1 MTENLS
7 HSETLAGYIHNISPV
22 YHDKYF
28 KFQIQA
34 ETKTV
39 RAVCFSP
46 RKRKKIAT
54 YDLNKSP
61 VKIKKV

>member
-28 KFQIQA
+28 EFQIQG
-34 ETKTV
+34 ETETV
-39 RAVCFSP
+39 SQSRLFLP
-46 RKRKKIAT
+46 QKKETIC
-54 YDLNKSP
+54 YLWPQLESF
-61 VKIKKV
+61 